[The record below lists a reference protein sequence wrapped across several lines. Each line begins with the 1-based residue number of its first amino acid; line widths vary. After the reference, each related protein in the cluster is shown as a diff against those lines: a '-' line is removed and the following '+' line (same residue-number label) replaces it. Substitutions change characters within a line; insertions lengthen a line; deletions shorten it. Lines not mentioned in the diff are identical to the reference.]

1 MPAVK
6 SKVKK
11 ENSSNTI
18 NTAEFGR
25 KYYDVLDVYTNKVI
39 SKLVENSN
47 EINISRESLQ
57 KINNILNEE
66 TIHAKNWGFDQLI
79 KVLKG

>member
-1 MPAVK
+1 MAAVK
-6 SKVKK
+6 SKSKK
-11 ENSSNTI
+11 EDTSNAI

-25 KYYDVLDVYTNKVI
+25 KYYDILDVYTNKVI

-47 EINISRESLQ
+47 EINISRESIQ
-57 KINNILNEE
+57 KIGKILNEE
-66 TIHAKNWGFDQLI
+66 TIHAKDWGFDQLV

>member
-6 SKVKK
+6 SRAKK
-11 ENSSNTI
+11 EDTSNTI

-47 EINISRESLQ
+47 EINISRESIQ
-57 KINNILNEE
+57 KIGNILNEE
-66 TIHAKNWGFDQLI
+66 TTHAKNWGFDQLI

>member
-6 SKVKK
+6 NKSKK
-11 ENSSNTI
+11 EEAVNTI

-25 KYYDVLDVYTNKVI
+25 KYYDVLEVYNNKVM
-39 SKLVENSN
+39 SKLIENSID
-47 EINISRESLQ
+47 INISKESIQ

>member
-1 MPAVK
+1 MPAAK
-6 SKVKK
+6 NRNKK
-11 ENSSNTI
+11 EDASNTI

-47 EINISRESLQ
+47 EINISRESIQ
-57 KINNILNEE
+57 KIGNILNEE
-66 TIHAKNWGFDQLI
+66 TTHAKNWGFDQLI

>member
-6 SKVKK
+6 SRAKK
-11 ENSSNTI
+11 EDTSNTI

-39 SKLVENSN
+39 TKLFENSN
-47 EINISRESLQ
+47 EINISHESLQ
-57 KINNILNEE
+57 KIGNILNEE
-66 TIHAKNWGFDQLI
+66 TTHAKNWGFDQLI

>member
-6 SKVKK
+6 SRAKK
-11 ENSSNTI
+11 EDVSNAI

-25 KYYDVLDVYTNKVI
+25 KYYDVLDVYSNKVI
-39 SKLVENSN
+39 SRLVEKSN
-47 EINISRESLQ
+47 EINISRESIQ
-57 KINNILNEE
+57 EIGNILNEE
-66 TIHAKNWGFDQLI
+66 TTSAKNWGFDQLI

>member
-1 MPAVK
+1 MPAAK
-6 SKVKK
+6 SRAKK
-11 ENSSNTI
+11 EDNSNII

-47 EINISRESLQ
+47 EINISRDTIQ
-57 KINNILNEE
+57 KISNILNEE
-66 TIHAKNWGFDQLI
+66 TIQAKSWGFDQLI